1 METALI
7 FDYDE
12 NIKETEEY
20 KIKYE
25 NINDPPVIE
34 AFYIEEWG
42 TWVPA
47 GRFLDV
53 YIANEKGLT
62 FAFTEVDINDY
73 DTVVDDFGTKLNIDV
88 LLRYLAK
95 DGKKLLF

>member
-7 FDYDE
+7 FDYDD
-12 NIKETEEY
+12 NVKETEEY

-42 TWVPA
+42 TWIPA

-62 FAFTEVDINDY
+62 FAFTEVNINDY
-73 DTVVDDFGTKLNIDV
+73 DTIYDGFGVKYNIDDLLMV
-88 LLRYLAK
+88 LARA
-95 DGKKLLF
+95 GKKLLF